1 MVHRAGAT
9 PLGRGAESVRCVLG
23 AAAAVMKVEERMRGG
38 RLGGKDSCSSWG
50 ISRCCGGRLRRLL
63 CSCAVSTSV
72 PHDSTHPAL
81 PSGAT
86 CHAGFN
92 AQRAFDGQALWHRC
106 SGDGDDVPLDDRNRG
121 DRAAQNNKYAPER
134 AEGALNAQLRAGR
147 SGRSA

>member
-1 MVHRAGAT
+1 MRSRGGGGGDE
-9 PLGRGAESVRCVLG
+9 GRGE
-23 AAAAVMKVEERMRGG
+23 EERRKARRQGLMQFVGDIEV
-38 RLGGKDSCSSWG
+38 LWG
-50 ISRCCGGRLRRLL
+50 SIAQIAVFLRCFHL
-63 CSCAVSTSV
+63 CATLTSPCA
-72 PHDSTHPAL
+72 AL

-106 SGDGDDVPLDDRNRG
+106 SGDGDDVPLDDRDRG

-134 AEGALNAQLRAGR
+134 AEGALNAQLIAGR